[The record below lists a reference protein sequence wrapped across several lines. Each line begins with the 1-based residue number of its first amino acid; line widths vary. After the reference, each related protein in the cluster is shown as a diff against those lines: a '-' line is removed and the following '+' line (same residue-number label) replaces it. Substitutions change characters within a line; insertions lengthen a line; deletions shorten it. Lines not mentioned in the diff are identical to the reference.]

1 MSERRFGT
9 LIEWAIYHTDNPH
22 LWLNTPEC
30 TPAVAA
36 RVRRI
41 AKDGGDDI
49 DKAIAGLWDG
59 TKDPER
65 TKTIQRLAGKYR

>member
-9 LIEWAIYHTDNPH
+9 LIEWAIYHDTNPH
-22 LWLNTPEC
+22 LWLDTPEC

-49 DKAIAGLWDG
+49 DKAIAGLAEGKAD
-59 TKDPER
+59 DDR